1 MILLYQFRHVSQCSY
16 LLFQVN
22 EECQYLRETLSQ
34 VEEDCQAAR
43 AEVGHLQ
50 GKVQS
55 LEQAIQVSQLSF
67 IKHCCIQYGY

>member
-1 MILLYQFRHVSQCSY
+1 MVAP
-16 LLFQVN
+16 LLFLQVN

-50 GKVQS
+50 AKVKN
-55 LEQAIQVSQLSF
+55 LEQAIQVSKIMFYLPERKKKKNF
-67 IKHCCIQYGY
+67 